1 MRDFHFKINFLL
13 TRDLL
18 LRLDIYHNF
27 FKIQEKNKYILGITF
42 SNYNVK
48 KQNSKIKKKEKLTS
62 KQAVGNTIF
71 NFLSTFD
78 KLNSLC
84 DSAK

>member
-1 MRDFHFKINFLL
+1 MTYIITFLKFK
-13 TRDLL
+13 
-18 LRLDIYHNF
+18 
-27 FKIQEKNKYILGITF
+27 KKNKYILGITF
-42 SNYNVK
+42 SNYNAK

-84 DSAK
+84 DSAKWRI